1 MKLLYEGKAKKLFKG
16 PDKGT
21 VIQYFKD
28 DATAFNAQKKDTL
41 QGKGII
47 NNYISSSI
55 FQALDQTNIPHHF
68 IRRLSDR
75 EQLVKEVDIIPIEII
90 IRKVAAGSICK
101 RLGLI
106 EGKALPKPLI
116 EFCLKNDT
124 LGDPIVS
131 REHIE
136 IMQIAEQS
144 EMEAITSIAFRVAD
158 FLTGFFSMIHIQLI
172 DFKIEF
178 GRFKFSN
185 KTHEVILADEISPD
199 NCRLW
204 DIKTN
209 QKLDKDRFR
218 EDLGGLIESY
228 SDIANRMSIQ
238 LPELTAEK

>member
-75 EQLVKEVDIIPIEII
+75 EQLVRKVDIIPIEII
-90 IRKVAAGSICK
+90 MRKVAAGSICK

-106 EGKALPKPLI
+106 EGKVLPKPLI
-116 EFCLKNDT
+116 EFCLKNDA
-124 LGDPIVS
+124 LSDPIIS

-136 IMQIAEQS
+136 IMQLADKS
-144 EMEAITSIAFRVAD
+144 EMETITSIAFRVAD
-158 FLTGFFSMIHIQLI
+158 FLTGFFSMMHIQLI

-178 GRFKFSN
+178 GRFEVAN

-209 QKLDKDRFR
+209 QKLDKDRYR

-238 LPELTAEK
+238 LPELKAEK

>member
-28 DATAFNAQKKDTL
+28 DATAFNAQKKDIL

-55 FQALDQTNIPHHF
+55 FHGLDQTNIPHHF

-90 IRKVAAGSICK
+90 MRKVAAGSICK
-101 RLGLI
+101 RLGLT
-106 EGKALPKPLI
+106 EGKTLPKPLI
-116 EFCLKNDT
+116 EFCLKNDA
-124 LGDPIVS
+124 LGDPTIS

-136 IMQIAEQS
+136 IMRLADKS
-144 EMEAITSIAFRVAD
+144 EMEAITSISFRVLD
-158 FLTGFFSMIHIQLI
+158 FLTGFFSMMDIQLI

-178 GRFKFSN
+178 GRCKVAN

-204 DIKTN
+204 DVKTN

-238 LPELTAEK
+238 LPELKAEK

>member
-90 IRKVAAGSICK
+90 MRKVAAGSICK

-106 EGKALPKPLI
+106 EGKVLPKPLI
-116 EFCLKNDT
+116 EFCLKNDA
-124 LGDPIVS
+124 LGDPIIS

-136 IMQIAEQS
+136 IMQLADKT
-144 EMEAITSIAFRVAD
+144 EMKTITSIAFRVAD
-158 FLTGFFSMIHIQLI
+158 FLTGFFSMMHIQLI

-178 GRFKFSN
+178 GRFEVAN

-238 LPELTAEK
+238 LPELKAEK

>member
-68 IRRLSDR
+68 IRRLTDR
-75 EQLVKEVDIIPIEII
+75 EQLVRKVDIIPIEII
-90 IRKVAAGSICK
+90 VRKVAAGSICK

-106 EGKALPKPLI
+106 EGKVLPKPLI
-116 EFCLKNDT
+116 EFCLKNDA
-124 LGDPIVS
+124 LGDPIIS

-136 IMQIAEQS
+136 IMQLADKS
-144 EMEAITSIAFRVAD
+144 EMETITSIAFRVAD
-158 FLTGFFSMIHIQLI
+158 FLTGFFSMMHIQLI
-172 DFKIEF
+172 DFKLEF
-178 GRFKFSN
+178 GRFEVTN

-204 DIKTN
+204 DIRTN
-209 QKLDKDRFR
+209 QKLDKDRYR

-228 SDIANRMSIQ
+228 SDIASRMSIQ
-238 LPELTAEK
+238 LPELKAEK

>member
-16 PDKGT
+16 PNKGT

-90 IRKVAAGSICK
+90 MRKVAAGSICK

-116 EFCLKNDT
+116 EFCLKNDA
-124 LGDPIVS
+124 LGDPIIS

-136 IMQIAEQS
+136 IMQLADKS

-158 FLTGFFSMIHIQLI
+158 FLTGFFSMMHIQLI

-178 GRFKFSN
+178 GRFEVAN

-238 LPELTAEK
+238 LPELKAEK

>member
-90 IRKVAAGSICK
+90 MRKVAAGSICK
-101 RLGLI
+101 RLGLK
-106 EGKALPKPLI
+106 EGTTLPKPLI
-116 EFCLKNDT
+116 EFCLKNDA
-124 LGDPIVS
+124 LGDPIIS

-136 IMQIAEQS
+136 IMQLADKT
-144 EMEAITSIAFRVAD
+144 EMETITSIAFRVAD
-158 FLTGFFSMIHIQLI
+158 FLTGFFSMMHIQLI

-178 GRFKFSN
+178 GRFEVAN

-238 LPELTAEK
+238 LPELKAEK

>member
-28 DATAFNAQKKDTL
+28 DATAFNAEKKDIL

-75 EQLVKEVDIIPIEII
+75 EQLVRKVDIIPIEII
-90 IRKVAAGSICK
+90 MRKVAAGSICK
-101 RLGLI
+101 RLGII
-106 EGKALPKPLI
+106 EGKVLPKPLI
-116 EFCLKNDT
+116 EFCLKNDA
-124 LGDPIVS
+124 LGDPIIS

-136 IMQIAEQS
+136 IMQLADKS
-144 EMEAITSIAFRVAD
+144 EMETITSIAFRVAD
-158 FLTGFFSMIHIQLI
+158 FLTGFFSMMHIQLI

-178 GRFKFSN
+178 GRFEVAN
-185 KTHEVILADEISPD
+185 KTHELILADEISPD

-209 QKLDKDRFR
+209 QKLDKDRYR

-238 LPELTAEK
+238 LPELKAEK

>member
-16 PDKGT
+16 PNKGT
-21 VIQYFKD
+21 IIQYFKD

-55 FQALDQTNIPHHF
+55 FHALDQTNIPHHF
-68 IRRLSDR
+68 IKRLSDR

-90 IRKVAAGSICK
+90 MRKVAAGSICK

-106 EGKALPKPLI
+106 EGKVLPKPLI
-116 EFCLKNDT
+116 EFCLKNDS
-124 LGDPIVS
+124 LGAPIIS

-136 IMQIAEQS
+136 IMQLADKS
-144 EMEAITSIAFRVAD
+144 EMKAIIAITFRVAD
-158 FLTGFFSMIHIQLI
+158 FLTGFFSMMDIQLI

-178 GRFKFSN
+178 GRFEVAN

-228 SDIANRMSIQ
+228 SDIASRMSIQ
-238 LPELTAEK
+238 LPELNAEK

>member
-16 PDKGT
+16 HSKGT

-55 FQALDQTNIPHHF
+55 FHALDQTNIPHHF
-68 IRRLSDR
+68 IKRLSDR

-90 IRKVAAGSICK
+90 MRKVAAGSICK

-106 EGKALPKPLI
+106 EGKVLPKPLI
-116 EFCLKNDT
+116 EFCLKNDS
-124 LGDPIVS
+124 LGDPIIS

-136 IMQIAEQS
+136 IMQLADKS
-144 EMEAITSIAFRVAD
+144 EMKAITAITFRVAD
-158 FLTGFFSMIHIQLI
+158 FLTGFFSMMDIQLI

-178 GRFKFSN
+178 GRFKVAN

-228 SDIANRMSIQ
+228 SDIANRLSIQ
-238 LPELTAEK
+238 LPELKAEK

>member
-90 IRKVAAGSICK
+90 MRKVAAGSICK

-106 EGKALPKPLI
+106 EGKVLPKPLI
-116 EFCLKNDT
+116 EFCLKNDS
-124 LGDPIVS
+124 LGDPIIS

-136 IMQIAEQS
+136 IMQLADKS
-144 EMEAITSIAFRVAD
+144 EMETITSIAFRVAD
-158 FLTGFFSMIHIQLI
+158 FLTGFFSMMHIQLI
-172 DFKIEF
+172 DFKLEF
-178 GRFKFSN
+178 GRFEVTN

-218 EDLGGLIESY
+218 EDLGGLIEAY

-238 LPELTAEK
+238 LPELKAEK

>member
-90 IRKVAAGSICK
+90 MRKVAAGSICK

-106 EGKALPKPLI
+106 EGKVLPKPLI
-116 EFCLKNDT
+116 EFCLKNDS
-124 LGDPIVS
+124 LGDPIIS

-136 IMQIAEQS
+136 IMQLADKS
-144 EMEAITSIAFRVAD
+144 EMETITSIAFRVAD
-158 FLTGFFSMIHIQLI
+158 FLTGFFSIMHIQLI
-172 DFKIEF
+172 DFKLEF
-178 GRFKFSN
+178 GRFEVTN

-238 LPELTAEK
+238 LPELKAEK